1 MPTNGDSTISNKH
14 MTIYYHHVHDEFDGD
29 CDGDNHVVAY
39 DDCLIIFWAGASL

>member
-1 MPTNGDSTISNKH
+1 VPTNGDSTISNKH

-39 DDCLIIFWAGASL
+39 DDCLIIF